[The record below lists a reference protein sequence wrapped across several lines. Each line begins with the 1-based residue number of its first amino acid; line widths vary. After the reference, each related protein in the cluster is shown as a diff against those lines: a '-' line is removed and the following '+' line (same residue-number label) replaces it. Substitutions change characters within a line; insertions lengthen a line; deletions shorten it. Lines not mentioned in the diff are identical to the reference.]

1 MRLKLAFAALL
12 VGAFSGAASAQTEWK
27 EFRWKEGGFA
37 VLTPVTPAYRKQAS
51 TTPGGTFEAHLFTAT
66 ASPFNYA
73 VIYLDLPESQVTE
86 SGPAAV
92 LEANRDSFVEGARGK
107 LAADQKVT
115 LEGHP
120 GREFRVERPGDTQAA
135 AKEYRVRQYLV
146 RNRLYQVVAVSPR
159 AESPSPDLTRFLD
172 SFKLLKK

>member
-1 MRLKLAFAALL
+1 MRLKLAFAVLL
-12 VGAFSGAASAQTEWK
+12 VSAFAGAACAQAEWK
-27 EFRWKEGGFA
+27 EFRSKEGGFT
-37 VLTPVTPAYRKQAS
+37 VLTPVTPVYRKQAS

-66 ASPFNYA
+66 AALLNYA
-73 VIYLDLPESQVTE
+73 VIYLDLPEAQVAE
-86 SGPAAV
+86 SGPATV

-120 GREFRVERPGDTQAA
+120 GREFRVERPGDAQAP

-146 RNRLYQVVAVSPR
+146 RNRLYQVIAVSPR
-159 AESPSPDLTRFLD
+159 VESPSPDQERFLR